1 MKENNIMKE
10 MSKADKIMLRR
21 EVDSLESVS
30 YKVGIIV
37 ILIILFLGVFKDNF
51 VYSTLL
57 IFSISWILLMGSL
70 LFKNYYLNYFLMKE
84 EYVEDNFDMYSPE
97 TWNAVHILYE

>member
-1 MKENNIMKE
+1 MKENKTMKE
-10 MSKADKIMLRR
+10 MCKADKIMLRR

-30 YKVGIIV
+30 YKIGITV
-37 ILIILFLGVFKDNF
+37 ILIVMFLGVFKDNF

-57 IFSISWILLMGSL
+57 IFSISWILLMGAL

-84 EYVEDNFDMYSPE
+84 EYVEDNFDMYSPT